1 MIALREMVALSTEA
15 KRLFR
20 KNDSAEKNLAG
31 YAKICWWNECVQL
44 FQVFN
49 NGIEKIYTMAKE
61 LQTNDLCKNS
71 SKKIITLWE
80 DHAVRSKII
89 VQQAAKIDYG
99 MVFCK
104 SCFNLEG
111 DADGLA
117 FVTGAEIKN
126 SPK

>member
-1 MIALREMVALSTEA
+1 MTQL
-15 KRLFR
+15 K
-20 KNDSAEKNLAG
+20 KNLAG
-31 YAKICWWNECVQL
+31 YATIRWWNEWVQL

-49 NGIEKIYTMAKE
+49 TGIEEIYTIAKE
-61 LQTNDLCKNS
+61 LQTNNLCKNS

-111 DADGLA
+111 DADGLTY
-117 FVTGAEIKN
+117 VTGAGV
-126 SPK
+126 